1 MDYTLDQFA
10 AEIRAAIAATGRVP
24 KELIDLQAPKGAIH
38 ADLALP
44 CFRAAKEL
52 GVAPPALA
60 SELATALAFD
70 ADSLVGGVAAS
81 GPFLNFTL
89 RPAAVAGRVLAEA
102 LDQGD
107 TYGADNLGAGET
119 VVIDYSAPNVAKRM
133 HVGHIRSTIIGQSLV
148 NIHRALGYTVVGDN
162 HLGDFGTGFG
172 RLLYAI
178 DRWGWPQSQGEQ
190 ILADLEELYQRA
202 SALEESDPEVANE
215 ARRWSLMQ
223 EQGDRDAEQLG
234 EQVLDLTLKANQRNY
249 DRLGV
254 QFDTAY
260 GESFYTPML
269 PAMLERAQER
279 KVAYRDEGGALV
291 VKDLEHLPTFLL
303 QRSDGGSLYHTRD
316 IATIA
321 FREEQYH
328 PRRIIYVVE
337 QKQELHFRQ
346 LFALAR
352 AMGIGRGIAL
362 IHIYF
367 GTIFDAKGQALSTR
381 RGNMIYLEILLDD
394 AVGRAREVVEQK
406 SPELSSTEKDEVA
419 RAVGIGAVIYNDLYQ
434 DLKRNITLD
443 WERMLAT
450 EGNSATYLQYSYAR
464 CRSILRKGAEARAAG
479 TELVPPKYDPA
490 LLTHEAEQGLLKHL
504 ARLPQAVREA
514 GERCAPFVLAEWCYN
529 TAREFAT
536 FYDRCPVLRAE
547 TPALRDARL
556 ALVAATAQALKNGL
570 ALLGVRVV
578 ERM

>member
-10 AEIRAAIAATGRVP
+10 AEIRAAIIATGRVP
-24 KELIDLQAPKGAIH
+24 KELIDLQVPKGNVP

-52 GVAPPALA
+52 RVAPPALA
-60 SELATALAFD
+60 SELASTLSFGD
-70 ADSLVGGVAAS
+70 ASLVGGVAAA

-89 RPAAVAGRVLAEA
+89 RPAALADRVLGEV
-102 LDQGD
+102 LGQGD
-107 TYGADNLGAGET
+107 AYGADDIGAGET

-148 NIHRALGYTVVGDN
+148 NLHRALGYTVIGDN

-178 DRWGWPQSQGEQ
+178 DRWGWPASEGEQ

-234 EQVLDLTLKANQRNY
+234 EQVLELTLKANQRNY

-269 PAMLERAQER
+269 SAMLQRAQER
-279 KVAYRDEGGALV
+279 RVAFRDEGGALV
-291 VKDLEHLPTFLL
+291 VKDLENLPTFLL

-328 PRRIIYVVE
+328 PRKIIYVVE
-337 QKQELHFRQ
+337 QRQELHFRQ

-352 AMGIGRGIAL
+352 AMGIGRDSEL

-381 RGNMIYLEILLDD
+381 RGNMIYLETLLDD
-394 AVGRAREVVEQK
+394 AVARARKVVGEK
-406 SPELSSTEKDEVA
+406 SPELSDAEKNEVA

-464 CRSILRKGAEARAAG
+464 CRSILRKGAEQRGAG
-479 TELVPPKYDPA
+479 GELVPSDFDPA
-490 LLTHEAEQGLLKHL
+490 LLAHEAEQGLIKHL
-504 ARLPQAVREA
+504 SRLPQAVREA
-514 GERCAPFVLAEWCYN
+514 CERCATFVIADWCYT

-556 ALVAATAQALKNGL
+556 TLVAATAQALKNGL
-570 ALLGVRVV
+570 ALLGVQVV

>member
-10 AEIRAAIAATGRVP
+10 AEIRAAIAAHGRVP
-24 KELIDLQAPKGAIH
+24 KELIDLQAPKANVP

-52 GVAPPALA
+52 GVPAPALA
-60 SELATALAFD
+60 SELAATIAFGE
-70 ADSLVGGVAAS
+70 DSLVGGVTAA
-81 GPFLNFTL
+81 GPFLNFSL
-89 RPAAVAGRVLAEA
+89 RPSALARRVLAEA

-107 TYGADNLGAGET
+107 AYGTNDVGAGET

-133 HVGHIRSTIIGQSLV
+133 HVGHIRSTIIGQTLV
-148 NIHRALGYTVVGDN
+148 NLHRALGYTVVGDN

-178 DRWGWPQSQGEQ
+178 DRWGWPKSEGEQ

-215 ARRWSLMQ
+215 ARRWSLLL

-254 QFDTAY
+254 HFDTAY

-269 PAMLERAQER
+269 ADMLQRAQDR
-279 KVAYRDEGGALV
+279 KVAFRDEGGAVV
-291 VKDLEHLPTFLL
+291 VKDLENLPTFLL

-328 PRRIIYVVE
+328 PRKIIYVVE
-337 QKQELHFRQ
+337 QRQELHFRQ

-352 AMGIGRGIAL
+352 AMGIGRGIQL

-381 RGNMIYLEILLDD
+381 RGNMIYLETLLDD
-394 AVGRAREVVEQK
+394 AVARAREVVAKK
-406 SPELSSTEKDEVA
+406 SPELSDAEKDEVA
-419 RAVGIGAVIYNDLYQ
+419 RAVGVGAVIYNDLYQ
-434 DLKRNITLD
+434 DLKRNISLD

-464 CRSILRKGAEARAAG
+464 CRSILRKGAEARSSG
-479 TELVPPKYDPA
+479 DELVPASYDPA
-490 LLTHEAEQGLLKHL
+490 LLEHEAEQGLFKHL
-504 ARLPQAVREA
+504 ARLPQALREA
-514 GERCAPFVLAEWCYN
+514 GERCAPFVIADWCYT

>member
-10 AEIRAAIAATGRVP
+10 AEIRAGIAAIGRVP
-24 KELIDLQAPKGAIH
+24 KELIDLQAPKGNVA

-60 SELATALAFD
+60 SELAAALVFGPE
-70 ADSLVGGVAAS
+70 SLVDSVAAS

-89 RPAAVAGRVLAEA
+89 RPAALAARVLAEA
-102 LDQGD
+102 LGQGNG
-107 TYGADNLGAGET
+107 YGSDDVGAGAT
-119 VVIDYSAPNVAKRM
+119 VVIDFSAPNVAKRM

-148 NIHRALGYTVVGDN
+148 NLHRALGYTVVGDN

-178 DRWGWPQSQGEQ
+178 DRWGWPQSEGEQ

-202 SALEESDPEVANE
+202 SALEASDPEVANE

-254 QFDTAY
+254 QFDTSY
-260 GESFYTPML
+260 GESFYSAML
-269 PAMLERAQER
+269 PAMLARALERG
-279 KVAYRDEGGALV
+279 VARREGDGSVV
-291 VKDLEHLPTFLL
+291 VKDLENLPLFLL

-328 PRRIIYVVE
+328 PRKVIYVVE

-352 AMGIGRGIAL
+352 AMGIGRGIEL
-362 IHIYF
+362 VHIYF

-381 RGNMIYLEILLDD
+381 KGNMIYLETLLDD
-394 AVGRAREVVEQK
+394 AVARARVVVEEK
-406 SPELSSTEKDEVA
+406 SPELSDAEKDDVA
-419 RAVGIGAVIYNDLYQ
+419 RVVGVGAVIYNDLYQ

-443 WERMLAT
+443 WERMLAR

-464 CRSILRKGAEARAAG
+464 CRSILRKGAEQRAAG
-479 TELVPPKYDPA
+479 ELVPAQYDPA
-490 LLTHEAEQGLLKHL
+490 LLEHEAEQGLIKHL
-504 ARLPQAVREA
+504 ARLPHAVREA
-514 GERCAPFVLAEWCYN
+514 GERCATFVIADWCYT

-547 TPALRDARL
+547 
-556 ALVAATAQALKNGL
+556 
-570 ALLGVRVV
+570 
-578 ERM
+578 

>member
-10 AEIRAAIAATGRVP
+10 AEIRAAIAAHGRVP
-24 KELIDLQAPKGAIH
+24 KELIDLQAPKANVPS
-38 ADLALP
+38 DLALP

-52 GVAPPALA
+52 GVPAPALA
-60 SELATALAFD
+60 SELAATIAFGE
-70 ADSLVGGVAAS
+70 DSLVGGVAAA
-81 GPFLNFTL
+81 GPFLNFSL
-89 RPAAVAGRVLAEA
+89 RPSALARRVLAEA

-107 TYGADNLGAGET
+107 AYGTNDVGAGET

-133 HVGHIRSTIIGQSLV
+133 HVGHIRSTIIGQTLV
-148 NIHRALGYTVVGDN
+148 NLHRALGYTVVGDN

-178 DRWGWPQSQGEQ
+178 DRWGWPRSEGEQ

-202 SALEESDPEVANE
+202 SALEASDPEVANE
-215 ARRWSLMQ
+215 ARRWSLLL

-254 QFDTAY
+254 HFDTAY

-269 PAMLERAQER
+269 ADMLQRAQDR
-279 KVAYRDEGGALV
+279 KVAFRDEGGAVV
-291 VKDLEHLPTFLL
+291 VKDLENLPTFLL

-328 PRRIIYVVE
+328 PRKIIYVVE
-337 QKQELHFRQ
+337 QRQELHFRQ

-352 AMGIGRGIAL
+352 AMGIGRGIQL

-381 RGNMIYLEILLDD
+381 RGNMIYLETLLDD
-394 AVGRAREVVEQK
+394 AVARAREVVVKK
-406 SPELSSTEKDEVA
+406 SPELSDAEKDEVA
-419 RAVGIGAVIYNDLYQ
+419 RAVGVGAVIYNDLYQ
-434 DLKRNITLD
+434 DLKRNISLD

-464 CRSILRKGAEARAAG
+464 CRSILRKGAEARSAG
-479 TELVPPKYDPA
+479 DEIVPAGYDPA
-490 LLTHEAEQGLLKHL
+490 LLEHEAEQGLIKHL
-504 ARLPQAVREA
+504 ARLPQALREA
-514 GERCAPFVLAEWCYN
+514 GERCAPFVIADWCYT